1 MSALFADTSFFVA
14 YLSSRDLHHERAKH
28 YMLERNEPIA
38 TTQWILAEL
47 GNYLAET
54 RYRRLFA
61 TLCRELHKEQRFEII
76 PADDH
81 SFQLGLDLFARRP
94 DKQWSFTDCVSFRLM
109 KQRKLQEAL
118 TSDHHFEQS
127 GFVALLK

>member
-1 MSALFADTSFFVA
+1 MSALLADTSFFVA
-14 YLSSRDLHHERAKH
+14 YLNSRDAHYERAKGF
-28 YMLERNEPIA
+28 MLTRAEPVV
-38 TTQWILAEL
+38 TTQWVLAEL

-54 RYRRLFA
+54 KNRRLFA
-61 TLCRELHKEQRFEII
+61 TLVRELYKERRFEIVS
-76 PADDH
+76 ADDH

-109 KQRKLQEAL
+109 KQRKIHEAL
-118 TSDHHFEQS
+118 TSDHHFEQA